1 MTQTDS
7 DGRIEKKV
15 TYFALGGVHWRYLLH
30 YISNFRQT
38 ACCFVLLYCKKVQR
52 NTKNNFL
59 LSKLETNS
67 RVYLWKYI
75 KIRSLLRIKFEG
87 VHNRKLLKN
96 SPVTWTDIRE
106 HNCYSNCFYFQIGT
120 RIFMCV
126 FGSRI
131 IRDSRFTTNKLGT
144 TSHQRILMLVNCFQ
158 LFAVVLT

>member
-1 MTQTDS
+1 MYI
-7 DGRIEKKV
+7 DGIYYIIFRTSGKQPA
-15 TYFALGGVHWRYLLH
+15 ALCCYIVKRYKEIQKLIFSFLN
-30 YISNFRQT
+30 SRQT
-38 ACCFVLLYCKKVQR
+38 LACTYE
-52 NTKNNFL
+52 
-59 LSKLETNS
+59 S
-67 RVYLWKYI
+67 I

-158 LFAVVLT
+158 LFAVVLTWLVWSPILVSTQR